1 MQRVVAASS
10 TDLSAMNGPSTE
22 VPKAS
27 RRAVILWRIAL
38 LAWIA
43 LTVWPVT
50 YRSTRA
56 AQIILFIGIL
66 VGALALWRKRW
77 LAFTVLT
84 LAVLLL
90 ALGLWPG
97 RNADSERLRN
107 RYLHELTSY
116 IDVRY
121 VWGGENRV
129 GIDCSGLVRRAWIH
143 TLWKEGVFTANPG
156 LIREAANLWWNDASA
171 RALASQH
178 RQQTRFV
185 AQVEALTPS
194 NTSPLLSGDL
204 AVTVDG
210 IHVLAYLGSN
220 KWIEADPDL
229 GHVVLLP
236 TATPSDDSNVWLKVP
251 VRVVRWTLLDGP

>member
-1 MQRVVAASS
+1 MSAASTKS
-10 TDLSAMNGPSTE
+10 S
-22 VPKAS
+22 KAS
-27 RRAVILWRIAL
+27 KSWVLLWRVAL

-43 LTVWPVT
+43 LTLWPVT

-56 AQIILFIGIL
+56 AQIILFVGIVL
-66 VGALALWRKRW
+66 GSAALWRKRW
-77 LAFTVLT
+77 LRVGIGAS
-84 LAVLLL
+84 AVLLV
-90 ALGLWPG
+90 AMGFWPG
-97 RNADSERLRN
+97 RSADSRSLRN
-107 RYLHELTSY
+107 RYSHELTSY

-121 VWGGENRV
+121 VWGGENRI

-143 TLWKEGVFTANPG
+143 ALWKEGLFTVNPG

-185 AQVEALTPS
+185 VEVEALTPS
-194 NTSPLLSGDL
+194 NPSPLLPGDL
-204 AVTVDG
+204 AVTMDG

-229 GHVVLLP
+229 GRVVLLP